1 MRPLSL
7 VGLPSSLLLLIAA
20 HVNAEH
26 PAAIRKMPPNA
37 GEKLLPDDLS
47 FSNDVF
53 VTPLSPRE
61 ELVAAR
67 MADDPLFYNASLPYR
82 PPFAEHFDSANHGW
96 KHLRRAAEVLHI
108 LETRQSCP
116 TSMNSCEGIG
126 SPNKCC
132 MSNEVCVKVQDQ
144 MVGNVACCPSG
155 ASCGGAVGVCPS
167 GTTSCDASLSG
178 GCCIPGYVCQGV
190 GCVPSPPPA
199 PSSSP
204 TQTATN
210 GGGGGGSGGGGG
222 GGGGSGGGSGGTTV
236 RETITTTTVS
246 TTTLADGRTT
256 TVHVTII
263 VTINPGTTA
272 GNPDGTSTTISSL
285 PTTSGASGA
294 VPPFRPTSIDPGEG
308 GGPPVTSAY
317 CPTGFYACLARAGG
331 GCCQTGRDCATTS
344 CPPTPSVTI
353 ISNGV
358 TVVVPATD
366 VPEPQATET
375 CAGGW
380 FLCGEEGGPVP
391 GCCPSGYECG
401 IASCTSI
408 SPSQTGEIQKHFPNA
423 GSKAAVSL
431 ALLSVAIMFALL

>member
-1 MRPLSL
+1 
-7 VGLPSSLLLLIAA
+7 
-20 HVNAEH
+20 
-26 PAAIRKMPPNA
+26 MPPNA

-47 FSNDVF
+47 FSSDVF

-82 PPFAEHFDSANHGW
+82 PPFAEHFDSTNHGW
-96 KHLRRAAEVLHI
+96 EHLRRAAEVLHI

-116 TSMNSCEGIG
+116 TNMNSCENIG

-132 MSNEVCVKVQDQ
+132 MSNEVCV
-144 MVGNVACCPSG
+144 
-155 ASCGGAVGVCPS
+155 
-167 GTTSCDASLSG
+167 
-178 GCCIPGYVCQGV
+178 
-190 GCVPSPPPA
+190 PSPPPA
-199 PSSSP
+199 PSTSP

-210 GGGGGGSGGGGG
+210 GGGGGGGNGSGGGGG
-222 GGGGSGGGSGGTTV
+222 GVGGGNGGGSGGTTV
-236 RETITTTTVS
+236 RETVTTTTVS

-263 VTINPGTTA
+263 ITVNPGTTPTTTE
-272 GNPDGTSTTISSL
+272 NPDGNPTTISDL
-285 PTTSGASGA
+285 PTSGASGA
-294 VPPFRPTSIDPGEG
+294 VPPFRPTSINPGEG

-366 VPEPQATET
+366 IPEPQATET
-375 CAGGW
+375 CASGW
-380 FLCGEEGGPVP
+380 FLCGEEAGPVP

-401 IASCTSI
+401 IASCTSV
-408 SPSQTGEIQKHFPNA
+408 SPDHTGEIQKHFPNA
-423 GSKAAVSL
+423 GSKAAAPLAILVVSFIFT
-431 ALLSVAIMFALL
+431 LL

>member
-1 MRPLSL
+1 MRSLSL
-7 VGLPSSLLLLIAA
+7 IGLPSSLLLLIAA
-20 HVNAEH
+20 HVKAEH

-96 KHLRRAAEVLHI
+96 GHLRRAAEVLHI
-108 LETRQSCP
+108 LEARQSCP
-116 TSMNSCEGIG
+116 TNMNSCDGIG
-126 SPNKCC
+126 SPTKCC
-132 MSNEVCVKVQDQ
+132 MSNEFCVRVQDEQ
-144 MVGNVACCPSG
+144 VGNVACCPSG
-155 ASCGGAVGVCPS
+155 ASCGGAVGICPS
-167 GTTSCDASLSG
+167 GTTSCDAKLGG
-178 GCCIPGYVCQGV
+178 GCCIPGYVCQGL

-199 PSSSP
+199 PSTSP

-210 GGGGGGSGGGGG
+210 GGGGGGNG

-236 RETITTTTVS
+236 RETVTTTTVS

-256 TVHVTII
+256 TVHVTVI
-263 VTINPGTTA
+263 VTINPGTNPTTPE
-272 GNPDGTSTTISSL
+272 NPDGNPTTISSL
-285 PTTSGASGA
+285 PTTSGASDA
-294 VPPFRPTSIDPGEG
+294 VPPFRPTSINPGEG

-408 SPSQTGEIQKHFPNA
+408 SPSVTGEIQKHFPNA
-423 GSKAAVSL
+423 GSKAAMPV
-431 ALLSVAIMFALL
+431 ALLAASFMFALL